1 VGPEDERGRLEAVV
15 KRWQKVSALA
25 QAVRMVEKR
34 IERAEE
40 DGRER
45 PLILVRLAERMHKQ
59 LAHERLA
66 WEGVTDGGN

>member
-1 VGPEDERGRLEAVV
+1 MGPEDERRRLEAVV
-15 KRWQKVSALA
+15 KRWQRVSALA

-45 PLILVRLAERMHKQ
+45 PLILVRLAERMHAQ
-59 LAHERLA
+59 LARERLT
-66 WEGVTDGGN
+66 WEGVPDA

>member
-1 VGPEDERGRLEAVV
+1 M

-59 LAHERLA
+59 LANERLA
-66 WEGVTDGGN
+66 WEGVTDVRT

>member
-1 VGPEDERGRLEAVV
+1 MGPEDEQRRLEAVV

-59 LAHERLA
+59 LASERLA
-66 WEGVTDGGN
+66 WEGVPDA

>member
-1 VGPEDERGRLEAVV
+1 M

-59 LAHERLA
+59 LANERLA
-66 WEGVTDGGN
+66 WEGVTDVGT

>member
-1 VGPEDERGRLEAVV
+1 M
-15 KRWQKVSALA
+15 KRWQRVSALA

-45 PLILVRLAERMHKQ
+45 PLILVRLAERMHAQ
-59 LAHERLA
+59 LASERLA

>member
-1 VGPEDERGRLEAVV
+1 M
-15 KRWQKVSALA
+15 SALA

-45 PLILVRLAERMHKQ
+45 PLILVRLAERMHAQ
-59 LAHERLA
+59 LARERLI
-66 WEGVTDGGN
+66 WEGVPDA